1 MFSNSYFLLQFFLLQ
16 MRNQCHIKK
25 FIIHFNIH
33 LLYDYVL
40 KGFTLWKSGF
50 SIWRAPFQKGLGPF
64 FMKVDVL
71 GLIYRFW
78 VALFAKPKKKKKIS
92 LESG

>member
-1 MFSNSYFLLQFFLLQ
+1 MAFLVQ
-16 MRNQCHIKK
+16 
-25 FIIHFNIH
+25 FIIYQNTQAFCRM
-33 LLYDYVL
+33 Y
-40 KGFTLWKSGF
+40 

-64 FMKVDVL
+64 FMKVDVF

-78 VALFAKPKKKKKIS
+78 VALFAKTNEKEKLS